1 MSAQGSES
9 FAVDEADD
17 VDAGLSGHTF
27 KGFGTSIGVWTTE
40 PLLLDQL
47 DRSVRAWVDRVSAA
61 CNRFDETSDIS
72 LANNAAGVAVPV
84 SRELRGAFQ
93 AATSMALLT
102 DGLYDPA
109 VGTAVVN
116 AGYDRTFESVAA
128 EGPGP
133 KGPGQPGGAWRLV
146 EVDDA
151 ASTMRVPKGFRVDL
165 GGSAK
170 GWAVDVATEGLRGSL
185 LADYPDSGICISAG
199 GDMAVAGTPPAGG
212 WPVRISE
219 RLDRPG
225 IQGDGEVRL
234 LRGAIA
240 TSGATARS
248 WRHGDEPGHHIVDP
262 RTGHPGSSRWA
273 LVTVFA
279 DTCLVADTFATAAW
293 LLDGDAVDWLSSW
306 GVGARLMDQDG
317 GIVLVGDLKTWV
329 AGELPR

>member
-1 MSAQGSES
+1 MSALRSEDS
-9 FAVDEADD
+9 VPNYWFDPEARIY
-17 VDAGLSGHTF
+17 GHTF
-27 KGFGTSIGVWTTE
+27 GGFGTSIGVWTTE
-40 PLLLDQL
+40 PALLDQL
-47 DRSVRAWVDRVSAA
+47 DASVRAWVARVSAA
-61 CNRFDETSDIS
+61 CNRFDPTSDIS
-72 LANNAAGVAVPV
+72 LANDAAGVAVHV
-84 SRELRGAFQ
+84 SQELRGAFQ

-133 KGPGQPGGAWRLV
+133 KGPGQLGGAWRVV
-146 EVDDA
+146 EIDNA
-151 ASTMRVPKGFRVDL
+151 SSTMRVPKGYRLDL

-170 GWAVDVATEGLRGSL
+170 GWAVDVALEGMRTSL
-185 LADYPDSGICISAG
+185 LVDYPDAGVCISAG
-199 GDMAVAGTPPAGG
+199 GDMAVAGKAPASG

-225 IQGDGEVRL
+225 TLADGEVRL

-248 WRHGDEPGHHIVDP
+248 WRRGDEMGHHIVDP
-262 RTGHPGSSRWA
+262 RTGRPGSSRWA
-273 LVTVFA
+273 LVTVLA

-293 LLDGDAVDWLSSW
+293 LLDGEAVDWLTSW
-306 GVGARLMDQDG
+306 GVGARLIDQDG
-317 GIVLVGDLKTWV
+317 GAVIVGDLETWL
-329 AGELPR
+329 AGELPL

>member
-1 MSAQGSES
+1 MSAQRSQDADIDYGSDPG
-9 FAVDEADD
+9 AQVY
-17 VDAGLSGHTF
+17 GHAF
-27 KGFGTSIGVWTTE
+27 SGFGTSIGIWTTE
-40 PLLLDQL
+40 PALLAQL
-47 DRSVRAWVDRVSAA
+47 DASVRAWVDRVSAA
-61 CNRFDETSDIS
+61 CSRFDETSDIS
-72 LANNAAGVAVPV
+72 RANQATGLAVRV
-84 SRELRGAFQ
+84 SQELRGAFQ
-93 AATSMALLT
+93 AASCMALLT

-128 EGPGP
+128 QGPGP
-133 KGPGQPGGAWRLV
+133 KGPRQLGGAWRRV
-146 EVDDA
+146 ELDHR
-151 ASTMRVPKGFRVDL
+151 ASTMRVPEGYRLDL

-170 GWAVDVATEGLRGSL
+170 GWAVDVALEGVRGSL
-185 LADYPDSGICISAG
+185 LMDHPDAGVCISAG
-199 GDMAVAGTPPAGG
+199 GDMAVAGKAPAGG

-219 RLDRPG
+219 RLDRTG
-225 IQGDGEVRL
+225 TLDEGEVHL

-248 WRHGDEPGHHIVDP
+248 WRHGNEVGHHIVDP
-262 RTGHPGSSRWA
+262 RTGRPGSSRWA
-273 LVTVFA
+273 LVTVLA

-317 GIVLVGDLKTWV
+317 GVVLVGDLKNWL